1 MLIGYARVSKGDGSQ
16 ALDLQLDA
24 LREAGVADAQIYSDM
39 ASGARSDRPGLD
51 NALRAL
57 REGDTLVV
65 WKLDRLGRSVRHL
78 VETVNALRDRGVQVR
93 ILTGELAGIDTST
106 TMGNFFFVVFAG
118 LAEVERSLIS
128 ERTKAGLKAAR
139 KRGRKGG
146 RPPAL
151 SGEKRRMAVRAMKDP
166 DTNVSALAR
175 ELGVSPNTLYRLQ
188 QRPEA

>member
-16 ALDLQLDA
+16 ALDLQTDA
-24 LREAGVADAQIYSDM
+24 LREAGVGERQIYTDM
-39 ASGARSDRPGLD
+39 ASGAKSDRPGLD
-51 NALRAL
+51 GALRAL
-57 REGDTLVV
+57 RSGDTLVV

-78 VETVNALRDRGVQVR
+78 VEVVNGLRDRGVHFRV
-93 ILTGELAGIDTST
+93 LTGELAGVDTST
-106 TMGNFFFVVFAG
+106 PMGNFFFVVFAG
-118 LAEVERSLIS
+118 LAEVERGLIS
-128 ERTKAGLKAAR
+128 ERTRAGLKAAR

-151 SGEKRRMAVRAMKDP
+151 TGEKRRMAINAMKNP
-166 DTNVSALAR
+166 DTNVTALAR

>member
-1 MLIGYARVSKGDGSQ
+1 M
-16 ALDLQLDA
+16 
-24 LREAGVADAQIYSDM
+24 
-39 ASGARSDRPGLD
+39 
-51 NALRAL
+51 
-57 REGDTLVV
+57 
-65 WKLDRLGRSVRHL
+65 
-78 VETVNALRDRGVQVR
+78 QVR

-106 TMGNFFFVVFAG
+106 TMGKFFVVFAG
-118 LAEVERSLIS
+118 LAEVERTLIS